1 MKQRVQP
8 RVKPRAKPLWCS
20 LIFLLA
26 LPTWANN
33 MVLNA
38 RQTVD
43 IYGSSALESNLA
55 DVDYRLSWQLSGQR
69 SSAGCAPS
77 QVLVS
82 LTATVAEPL
91 EWLETP
97 EWQNYRLALISY
109 ERLVRERALLS
120 AGWLEEALSQIAPQ
134 TNCEQLH
141 QVADRVGYHQLGIAQ
156 TLLREFQQ
164 QNDYGRPMGLVRPRS
179 R

>member
-1 MKQRVQP
+1 MRTT
-8 RVKPRAKPLWCS
+8 VKPLFWG

-26 LPTWANN
+26 HPAWANN

-43 IYGSSALESNLA
+43 IYGSSALESSLA
-55 DVDYRLSWQLSGQR
+55 DVDYRMSWQLSGQR
-69 SSAGCAPS
+69 SSAGCSPS

-82 LTATVAEPL
+82 LTATVSEPL

-97 EWQNYRLALISY
+97 EWQNYRLALIGY

-120 AGWLEEALSQIAPQ
+120 ASWLEEALTNIAPQ
-134 TNCEQLH
+134 KDCDQLH
-141 QVADRVGYHQLGIAQ
+141 QVADRIGYLQLGIAQ
-156 TLLREFQQ
+156 TLLRDFQL
-164 QNDYGRPMGLVRPRS
+164 QNDYGRQLGLNRPTPAVSSTAR
-179 R
+179 